1 MPTKTRPTPAPGRGT
16 PTMTE
21 GGEFTRI
28 EADRILRRAAT
39 LEGSPDALRVSAEEL
54 RAIAR
59 EAGFAPQAVERAMEE
74 VRESNDAP
82 PAAPP
87 VQKWGL
93 FVMNRATLRQI
104 PVEIDSDQLMRA
116 VRLLQPYREGP
127 ARLSLEEGEVAWR
140 DRRGLRFTVTTRPGL
155 TEIRVH
161 VSKLALRRRRW
172 TRWVKAAADRLEE
185 LVVLVAERDQ
195 AAEPPGRLESG
206 DAPTS

>member
-1 MPTKTRPTPAPGRGT
+1 MTDGT
-16 PTMTE
+16 
-21 GGEFTRI
+21 EFTRI

-39 LEGSPDALRVSAEEL
+39 LEGSPDALRVSAAEL

-59 EAGFAPQAVERAMEE
+59 EAGFAPQVVERAMEE
-74 VRESNDAP
+74 VRESSNQP
-82 PAAPP
+82 PPAPP
-87 VQKWGL
+87 VQGWGIV
-93 FVMNRATLRQI
+93 VMNRATLRQV

-127 ARLSLEEGEVAWR
+127 ARLSLEEGEVSWR

-161 VSKLALRRRRW
+161 VAKLALRRKRW

-185 LVVLVAERDQ
+185 LVVLVAERDEVAE
-195 AAEPPGRLESG
+195 AAARLPRETAREG
-206 DAPTS
+206 